1 MAEKPLKIESIPDT
15 MLFRVLASPSTR
27 QPEKSLFSFSH
38 KAYPPFYIRTEK
50 LLCQTV
56 LDQIYTHQGRYAL
69 FLHGNAVKAV
79 GRHHGTPSVGNDNKL
94 CIFCKLMEIPG
105 KPVHIGIIQS
115 RLDLI

>member
-1 MAEKPLKIESIPDT
+1 MNHHIITFTIYPVA
-15 MLFRVLASPSTR
+15 LFIQV
-27 QPEKSLFSFSH
+27 
-38 KAYPPFYIRTEK
+38 IRNE
-50 LLCQTV
+50 V
-56 LDQIYTHQGRYAL
+56 HADQRGYAL